1 MFVFVIPMLL
11 LVALLPTDLTG
22 FRSSSADN
30 IKKLDKLRRKFT
42 EVICMLVEC

>member
-11 LVALLPTDLTG
+11 LVALPKG

-30 IKKLDKLRRKFT
+30 IKKLEKLRRKFT
-42 EVICMLVEC
+42 EVVCMLVEC